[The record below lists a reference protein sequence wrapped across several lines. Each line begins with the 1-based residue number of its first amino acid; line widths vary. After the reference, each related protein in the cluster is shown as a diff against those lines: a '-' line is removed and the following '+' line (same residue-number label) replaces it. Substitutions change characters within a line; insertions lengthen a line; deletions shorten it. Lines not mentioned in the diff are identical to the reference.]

1 MGRIGIDVAGAQRI
15 KGDGQAIQCE
25 GGHSHQRGGGEHV
38 MLGAPGEARKQGQR
52 GGGQQEIGDPEQDV
66 DKAAIKDERREVMHQ
81 CPSARPKQDADD
93 EEGELAIH
101 AGRLGR
107 GRRI

>member
-1 MGRIGIDVAGAQRI
+1 
-15 KGDGQAIQCE
+15 
-25 GGHSHQRGGGEHV
+25 
-38 MLGAPGEARKQGQR
+38 
-52 GGGQQEIGDPEQDV
+52 
-66 DKAAIKDERREVMHQ
+66 MHQ